1 MGLQPVWMLEPPGA
15 RLGGASAGI
24 GQGVPPRPVLL
35 EDGPMQALTSPGSLV
50 TVAGA
55 VLTVIGSIAYLG
67 DNANL
72 SLPTIF
78 YGIPILLGGLALKSS
93 ELPPATR
100 ISPAQAFRG
109 LRELPESEPL
119 RKLLAD
125 VTRWRY
131 GQKAHLESSLE
142 ALKLWDED
150 EPPQLE
156 SVQEL
161 DADGAYGLRLV
172 FACRGVPFARWQERQ
187 DRLGR
192 FFGPGL
198 RAELLQTSV
207 GHFQLELLPAP
218 IPPAA

>member
-1 MGLQPVWMLEPPGA
+1 
-15 RLGGASAGI
+15 
-24 GQGVPPRPVLL
+24 
-35 EDGPMQALTSPGSLV
+35 MQALFSPGSLV

-93 ELPPATR
+93 ELPPPRRLTPPQALQELR
-100 ISPAQAFRG
+100 RQPANAA
-109 LRELPESEPL
+109 LS
-119 RKLLAD
+119 KLLGD
-125 VTRWRY
+125 LCRWRY

-142 ALKLWDED
+142 ALNLWDETT
-150 EPPQLE
+150 PPQLL
-156 SVQEL
+156 SVEEIER
-161 DADGAYGLRLV
+161 GGGYGLRLLFDCGAV
-172 FACRGVPFARWQERQ
+172 GADRWQDRQ

-198 RAELLQTSV
+198 AASLSQPSPGRVE
-207 GHFQLELLPAP
+207 LELLGSAP
-218 IPPAA
+218 SAGDGAAASSTASSAS